1 MDVPDESAELIRR
14 GEELRA
20 RSEHVRAAADEKM
33 EKSRQL
39 IAAAVKA
46 RAVVMRAN
54 GWEPPRHGGSV
65 ARHR

>member
-1 MDVPDESAELIRR
+1 MDVLDESAELIRR

-46 RAVVMRAN
+46 RAVVTVSYTHPDAAD
-54 GWEPPRHGGSV
+54 E
-65 ARHR
+65 